1 LNAYLARGK
10 VMEIELNLVEKEKRI
25 PPDFSNLVF
34 GRIFTP
40 HMFVMKYD
48 CDKGWH
54 SPKIVPFSN
63 IELHPAAIV
72 LHYAQT
78 IFEGLK
84 AYYGV
89 DGKIRLFRP
98 WENVARLNRSADRM
112 CIPKLDPDFVLKA
125 IKTFVLVEKDWIPR
139 KKGAALYIRP
149 FIFGTE
155 GSLGVKPS
163 HEYLFMII
171 ASPVGAYYEEGFN
184 PIKIYVTED
193 YVRAFPGGTGDVKA
207 GGNYAASLKAL
218 EAAKKLGYTQIL
230 WLDGL
235 YRRYVEEVGTMN
247 IFFYFEDELATPE
260 LTGTILP
267 GITRDSVIKLGRW
280 LGMNVVERRISIDE
294 VIDGIKSGRLKECF
308 GSGTAA
314 VISPVGQIYFRGKEY
329 VINDGKTGEIA
340 RKFFDYLTGIQY
352 GEIEDPFGWTIT
364 LND

>member
-1 LNAYLARGK
+1 
-10 VMEIELNLVEKEKRI
+10 MEIERNLVEKEKST
-25 PPDFSNLVF
+25 PPDFSTLVF
-34 GRIFTP
+34 GKIFTP
-40 HMFVMKYD
+40 HMFVMKYN

-98 WENVARLNRSADRM
+98 WDNVARLNRSAERM
-112 CIPKLDPDFVLKA
+112 CIPQVDPDFVLKA

-163 HEYLFMII
+163 HEYYFMII
-171 ASPVGAYYEEGFN
+171 ACPVGAYYEEGFN

-218 EAAKKLGYTQIL
+218 EKAKQLGYTQIL
-230 WLDGL
+230 WLDGI

-267 GITRDSVIKLGRW
+267 GITRDSVIKLGGW

-314 VISPVGQIYFRGKEY
+314 VISPVGKIYYRGKEY
-329 VINDGKTGEIA
+329 VINEGKTGEIA
-340 RKFFDYLTGIQY
+340 KKLFDYLTGIQY
-352 GEIEDPFGWTIT
+352 GEIEDPFGWTII
-364 LND
+364 LKD